1 MLEVYFYK
9 KVLYQLSDDMVIIS
23 ELSIVIACLFLTSI
37 GMVLMINLYQKYKIK
52 THKLL
57 AFSWFLFI
65 IYILLDF
72 LPTALVV
79 DEKYSS
85 SFTWTAR
92 IGTIILYLMSLLL
105 VNTYFTFQYPSK
117 PSRWVIHVLLAGT
130 ASFSTLTN
138 FYVEI
143 VDGAWVSIYYGELGV
158 IIPGIFGIGV
168 CLENLNLAVKSWLNL
183 PESKSLL
190 GKSLILVTIL
200 NLMYPITTALRDE
213 SIGILNISR
222 SAPLISISLMSI
234 IFSYVIWKDKSIVTY
249 NVTGLETIYIT
260 SKDGVSGYV
269 SYNFKEEQLLSKMDE
284 LKQIG
289 LFTDLIA
296 HFQQENNNEQINIWH
311 QNKNIKILQN
321 SLFRLIL
328 ISQRDN
334 ELLTDLAKYCLS
346 EFNKRF
352 QQVRIEENLDQ
363 LSIEKMVYLIREIFQ
378 FADMFPRKEFKMN
391 NNF

>member
-1 MLEVYFYK
+1 M
-9 KVLYQLSDDMVIIS
+9 VLFSELSVVIIS
-23 ELSIVIACLFLTSI
+23 LILTSI
-37 GMVLMINLYQKYKIK
+37 AMLFMINLYQKYKIK

-65 IYILLDF
+65 VYILLDF

-85 SFTWTAR
+85 SFTWSAR
-92 IGTIILYLMSLLL
+92 IGTIIVYLMSLLL
-105 VNTYFTFQYPSK
+105 VNSYFSFQYQSK
-117 PSRWVIHVLLAGT
+117 PTRWFIHVLLAGA
-130 ASFSTLTN
+130 ASYSTFTN

-143 VDGAWVSIYYGELGV
+143 VDGAWISVYYGELGV

-168 CLENLNLAVKSWLNL
+168 SLENVHLAVKSWLNL
-183 PESKSLL
+183 PESKSFL
-190 GKSLILVTIL
+190 GKLLIISTIL
-200 NLMYPITTALRDE
+200 QLLYPLVTALRDE

-222 SAPLISISLMSI
+222 SAPLISISLMSLV
-234 IFSYVIWKDKSIVTY
+234 FSYVIWKDKSVVTY

-260 SKDGVSGYV
+260 SKDGVAGYV

-289 LFTDLIA
+289 LFSDLLA
-296 HFQQENNNEQINIWH
+296 HFEEENGSNKQINIWH
-311 QNKNIKILQN
+311 RNRHIKILQN
-321 SLFRLIL
+321 SLFRLTL
-328 ISQRDN
+328 ISERDN

-346 EFNKRF
+346 ELNKRF

-391 NNF
+391 SSH